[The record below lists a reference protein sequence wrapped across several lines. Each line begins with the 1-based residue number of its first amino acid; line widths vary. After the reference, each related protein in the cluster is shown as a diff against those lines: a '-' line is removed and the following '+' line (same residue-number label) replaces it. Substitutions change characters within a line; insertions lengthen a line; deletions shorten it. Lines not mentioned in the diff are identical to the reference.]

1 MDTSALLVSPCANL
15 CKPDTKQ
22 GLRDDELRGN
32 EGPGGERRGDE
43 DGDPLGQESSS
54 PAGCW
59 EPRGQPRENSLPP
72 KTLSCACAEAET
84 QALKTS
90 VPTRTQHPCPSL
102 LSPPSEIFRAV
113 ALPSPC
119 SCGLGAQMLTPSTT
133 QPQVPIW
140 QMRKLRPKDRTSF
153 HPLPMETAPST
164 GAPKGGLEPS
174 TTTPASPPALS
185 SPSFLSETQNL
196 ITSVP
201 CSSAING
208 SHCLQDRIQI
218 PWLPTPMG
226 LAPELSGVISV
237 S

>member
-119 SCGLGAQMLTPSTT
+119 SCGLGAQMLTPSG
-133 QPQVPIW
+133 QQRLHNP
-140 QMRKLRPKDRTSF
+140 
-153 HPLPMETAPST
+153 APS
-164 GAPKGGLEPS
+164 AHLADE
-174 TTTPASPPALS
+174 
-185 SPSFLSETQNL
+185 ETEAQRQN
-196 ITSVP
+196 VFP
-201 CSSAING
+201 SSARGNSSLYRG
-208 SHCLQDRIQI
+208 SQGGTRTIHDYFCL
-218 PWLPTPMG
+218 TPSP
-226 LAPELSGVISV
+226 LQPVV
-237 S
+237 SF